1 MGCNDSGVIRVSY
14 KGVVQFDDY
23 VTLEEARNRLVPD
36 GVHITAEHIAGN
48 ISRVICEQI
57 RGMDWFDWAS
67 LHPSYGSYETKMYNY
82 PVFSPTGTTLENGDK
97 RQGINWEMD
106 FRLAHKQI
114 RRAEVVAE
122 NRKSITNLENVNS
135 TIREDLFRE
144 GKIEEILK
152 AKIAKIEETLKSKI
166 EKNLETI
173 RLPRRK
179 SILVSASNRSI
190 PRRASRENTTRRR
203 LASIPPRTPSPRRD
217 SPGLLRL

>member
-48 ISRVICEQI
+48 INRVICEQI
-57 RGMDWFDWAS
+57 KDIDYIPEDYP
-67 LHPSYGSYETKMYNY
+67 PSYGSYETKMYNY

-122 NRKSITNLENVNS
+122 NRKSITKLETKHS
-135 TIREDLFRE
+135 TILEENAELRKEVAQ
-144 GKIEEILK
+144 IEKDLK
-152 AKIAKIEETLKSKI
+152 ALS
-166 EKNLETI
+166 
-173 RLPRRK
+173 
-179 SILVSASNRSI
+179 
-190 PRRASRENTTRRR
+190 TT
-203 LASIPPRTPSPRRD
+203 AAAGAAAGAT
-217 SPGLLRL
+217 

>member
-1 MGCNDSGVIRVSY
+1 MGESGPGEDVLTFKKLNDLRKTQGRNAKGDVKNKAGIICLEFKEMCNDSCVSY
-14 KGVVQFDDY
+14 KGVVQFADY

-106 FRLAHKQI
+106 FRLAHKRI

-122 NRKSITNLENVNS
+122 NRKSITKLDTKHS
-135 TIREDLFRE
+135 TIREDLLRV
-144 GKIEEILK
+144 
-152 AKIAKIEETLKSKI
+152 AKIEETLQARI
-166 EKNLETI
+166 EETLKARI
-173 RLPRRK
+173 
-179 SILVSASNRSI
+179 
-190 PRRASRENTTRRR
+190 EET
-203 LASIPPRTPSPRRD
+203 
-217 SPGLLRL
+217 